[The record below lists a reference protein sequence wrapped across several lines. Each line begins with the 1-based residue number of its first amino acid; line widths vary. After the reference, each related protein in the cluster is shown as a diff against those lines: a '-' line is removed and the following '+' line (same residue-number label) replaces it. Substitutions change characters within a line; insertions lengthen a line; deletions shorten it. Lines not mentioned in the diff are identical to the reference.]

1 MRVTKSG
8 LQIDADGK
16 HSNLA
21 WLYLAHWPGEAQCTV
36 VRTEHA
42 SYRSLISSGRQI
54 RAITSRATDGIAF
67 CVSFVKARYQLRQR
81 QQTTTAALFEVLGKT
96 DGYVLLQFVGHLHW
110 QLRAKGDLDL
120 APEAC
125 TVTAMPLR
133 DFLKLI
139 VIDER
144 QQNTPLHAGSVG
156 TPGGDIPGSA
166 SLLYQPPFNLANT
179 LARRALRRLFYLN
192 TTPFFAYSI
201 YELRDRLGFE
211 HAWIARTTMAL
222 VSAAWFIAAVS
233 TTSYFTN
240 SCRKTAVQLH
250 YGTAPSRAPAI
261 WIRMNAFM
269 EAWDVA
275 ITADFAVL
283 HGVMTTAEELGDD
296 VRFDR
301 LLVRA
306 GSTLEYL
313 LLARTGKTS
322 TQVFDAHGI
331 FKSLVR
337 NKCPTNDYGIKFVIF
352 GRT

>member
-1 MRVTKSG
+1 LAS
-8 LQIDADGK
+8 DG
-16 HSNLA
+16 
-21 WLYLAHWPGEAQCTV
+21 
-36 VRTEHA
+36 R
-42 SYRSLISSGRQI
+42 RI
-54 RAITSRATDGIAF
+54 RAITSRATDGNTLCI
-67 CVSFVKARYQLRQR
+67 SFVKVRSQLCQR

-96 DGYVLLQFVGHLHW
+96 DGYVQLRFMGHLCW
-110 QLRAKGDLDL
+110 QLWTKGDPDL

-133 DFLKLI
+133 DSLTLI
-139 VIDER
+139 VIDEQ
-144 QQNTPLHAGSVG
+144 QQNTPLHVGTVG
-156 TPGGDIPGSA
+156 TPGGDTAGSA

-179 LARRALRRLFYLN
+179 LAHRTLHRLFYLN
-192 TTPFFAYSI
+192 MMPFFAYSI
-201 YELRDRLGFE
+201 FELHDRLGFE
-211 HAWIARTTMAL
+211 HAWVAKTAMAL
-222 VSAAWFIAAVS
+222 MSAAWFIAAVS

-250 YGTAPSRAPAI
+250 YGTTPSRAPAI
-261 WIRMNAFM
+261 WDRMNAYM

-275 ITADFAVL
+275 ITANFAVL

-322 TQVFDAHGI
+322 TQVIKAHGM
-331 FKSLVR
+331 FKSLAR
-337 NKCPTNDYGIKFVIF
+337 NKCPADDYGIKLVIF